1 MHEREDKSK
10 SKNPSFDDLFCRDLP
25 TKPLPFLGRIL
36 VTGASGYIGGRL
48 IPELIARGYRVRAM
62 VRGTASVYK
71 KMWPDIE
78 VVVADALLPG
88 TLEKALEGIDTA
100 FYLIHSL
107 HLGPKEF
114 EAADIKAAANFR
126 HAAEEKRIRRIIY
139 LGGLG
144 DISSHLSSHLRNRM
158 EVAEELR
165 QGAVP
170 VTILRAAIIIGSGSA
185 SYEIIEHLVRRLVF
199 IPVPRWGQNNC
210 QPISIR
216 DVIKYMVGVLEI
228 PESVGLSF
236 SIGGKEILTYKE
248 MLGIFS
254 EILNKRTIYFNCP
267 ISSIRFYAYLASQ
280 VTPVPNAITQCLMEG
295 LKDKVICEDMVIK
308 SILPFQPVSY
318 RQALINAMT
327 REQQDRVSTRW
338 SDAFPPAHELALK
351 LHELKGKEKYNAEF
365 TIFSE
370 KPANSVFNSI
380 CRIGGKEGWLYNTWM
395 WRLRGVVDRL
405 LTGVGTSRGRKS
417 YSSLQINDVI
427 DFWRIEDIKPNRR
440 LLLRSEMKTL
450 RRAWLEFSVK
460 ERGGRRK
467 VTLRAYYDPMSI
479 MGKLYWYVILPF
491 HNLIFKNLLLEIDKK
506 S

>member
-1 MHEREDKSK
+1 MHKRENKSTE
-10 SKNPSFDDLFCRDLP
+10 NGAIPDDLFCHDLP

-48 IPELIARGYRVRAM
+48 IPELLARGYRVRAM
-62 VRGTASVYK
+62 VRGSASVYK
-71 KMWPDIE
+71 KIWPKVE
-78 VVVADALLPG
+78 VVVGDSLLPDS
-88 TLEKALEGIDTA
+88 LEKVLEGVDTA

-107 HLGPKEF
+107 HLGPKDF
-114 EAADIKAAANFR
+114 EAADIQAATNFR
-126 HAAEEKRIRRIIY
+126 QVAEKKGIRRIIY

-144 DISSHLSSHLRNRM
+144 DISSPVSSHLRNRM
-158 EVAEELR
+158 EVAEELKK
-165 QGAVP
+165 GTVP

-185 SYEIIEHLVRRLVF
+185 SYEIIEHLIRRLAI
-199 IPVPRWGQNNC
+199 IPIPRWAQNNC

-216 DVIKYMVGVLEI
+216 DVIKYLVGILEI

-236 SIGGKEILTYKE
+236 SIGGKEILTYLD
-248 MLGIFS
+248 MLKILS
-254 EILNKRTIYFNCP
+254 SILNKKTIYIKSP
-267 ISSIRFYAYLASQ
+267 ISSITVYGYLASQ

-295 LKDKVICEDMVIK
+295 LKDRVICEDMAIK
-308 SILPFQPVSY
+308 SILPFEPVSY

-351 LHELKGKEKYNAEF
+351 LHELRGGERYNAKF
-365 TIFSE
+365 SMLSLKTATSIFE
-370 KPANSVFNSI
+370 SI

-395 WRLRGVVDRL
+395 WRLRGAVDRIFA
-405 LTGVGTSRGRKS
+405 GVGTSRGRKS
-417 YSSLQINDVI
+417 YRHLKINDVI
-427 DFWRIEDIKPNRR
+427 DFWRIEDIKPNKR

-467 VTLRAYYDPMSI
+467 ISLSAHYDPLTILGRIYWQLI
-479 MGKLYWYVILPF
+479 MPF
-491 HNLIFKNLLLEIDKK
+491 HNLIFKNLLREIDKK